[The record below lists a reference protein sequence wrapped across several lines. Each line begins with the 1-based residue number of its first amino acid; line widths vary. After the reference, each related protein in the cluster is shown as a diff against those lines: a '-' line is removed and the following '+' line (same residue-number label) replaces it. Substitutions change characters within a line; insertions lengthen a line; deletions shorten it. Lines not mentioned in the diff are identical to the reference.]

1 MIDRNHPIGSNRR
14 QSYLCRSHRLG
25 PSDSAATDAGGDH
38 VRRCITLAA
47 PKTHPADELAQALQ
61 SPLPKGPESL
71 HAWIT
76 ERAEGNP
83 FFTSRLV
90 NGLIDP
96 DVIQTDGPVWQ
107 LLTER
112 PRAQAPSSGLAA
124 VGAEGLQRRQFMQSA
139 TWFGPRAA

>member
-47 PKTHPADELAQALQ
+47 VETHPADEL
-61 SPLPKGPESL
+61 
-71 HAWIT
+71 
-76 ERAEGNP
+76 
-83 FFTSRLV
+83 
-90 NGLIDP
+90 
-96 DVIQTDGPVWQ
+96 
-107 LLTER
+107 
-112 PRAQAPSSGLAA
+112 AQAPSSGLAA

-139 TWFGPRAA
+139 TWCGPHAA